1 MSEPL
6 ALLSIL
12 GALLIGAMSPGP
24 SFVLVTRI
32 AVTRS
37 RFDGL
42 AAGLGMGVGGAVFG
56 ALALAGLSAL
66 LLRVEVLHLAFQL
79 AGGAYLIFLAVRI
92 WRGAGQPLP
101 APAAGEAAAHSPLRT
116 FWLAFVTQVSNPK
129 TAIVYGGIF
138 AALLPPSPP
147 TWLLVAIPPAVFVV
161 EAGWYAA
168 VALVFSAERPRA
180 GYARAKGVI
189 DRLMG
194 AILGALGA
202 RLIFEAAAP
211 RAA

>member
-1 MSEPL
+1 MSEYL

-37 RFDGL
+37 RLDGL
-42 AAGLGMGVGGAVFG
+42 AAGLGMGVGGAAFG

-66 LLRVEVLHLAFQL
+66 LLRVEALHLAFQL
-79 AGGAYLIFLAVRI
+79 LGGAYLIFLGIRI
-92 WRGAGQPLP
+92 WRGAGQPMP
-101 APAAGEAAAHSPLRT
+101 APVPGESADRSPLRT
-116 FWLAFVTQVSNPK
+116 FWLAFVTQISNPK

-147 TWLLVAIPPAVFVV
+147 TWLLIAIPPAIFVV

-180 GYARAKGVI
+180 GYARAKGAI
-189 DRLMG
+189 DCTMG
-194 AILGALGA
+194 AVLGALGA
-202 RLIFEAAAP
+202 RLVFEATAQRTA
-211 RAA
+211 